1 MKSPWLYQDTINFY
15 CEKLTQSFVIKTTFL
30 IFLFLRMAEGFVKQ
44 AKQYSEARPRY
55 PPEMFDFIASKTP
68 CHDVAWDVG
77 TGNGQAATSLVSIYK
92 SVVATDTSK
101 KQLEFAPKLSNI
113 RYECTSPNMSMSEL
127 EEKIGPE
134 SSVDLVTVAQALQ
147 WFDLD
152 TFYNQVKWILKK
164 PSGVIAV
171 WCYTLPNIDDEVDLV
186 LQKSYMESKSYLVG
200 LAREMIEDKFAN
212 IKFPFDPVAG
222 CDHTGPFEF
231 QTKKL
236 MTLDELFTFIRSA
249 SPYQTAREQ
258 GVELL
263 NDGVIEEFKR
273 AWKED
278 ANCQKNVVFP
288 VYLRIGK
295 LPI

>member
-1 MKSPWLYQDTINFY
+1 
-15 CEKLTQSFVIKTTFL
+15 
-30 IFLFLRMAEGFVKQ
+30 MAERFLKQ
-44 AKQYSEARPRY
+44 AKEYSKARPGY
-55 PPEMFDFIASKTP
+55 PKELFDFIASKTL

-77 TGNGQAATSLVSIYK
+77 TGSGQAAASLASIYK
-92 SVVATDTSK
+92 NVIATDTSI

-127 EEKIGPE
+127 EQKIGPE
-134 SSVDLVTVAQALQ
+134 SSIDLVTVAQALQ

-152 TFYNQVKWILKK
+152 TFFNQVKWVLKK
-164 PSGVIAV
+164 PNGVIAV
-171 WCYTLPNIDDEVDLV
+171 WCYTIPNVDDEFDLV
-186 LQKSYMESKSYLVG
+186 LKKSYMESKPYSVG
-200 LAREMIEDKFAN
+200 SARGMMEDKYAS
-212 IKFPFDPVAG
+212 IKFPFAPVDG

-236 MTLDELFTFIRSA
+236 MTLDEFLTYVRSTA
-249 SPYQTAREQ
+249 AYQTAKDQ

-263 NDGVIEEFKR
+263 NDGMIEEFTS

-278 ANCQKNVVFP
+278 ANEQKSVSFP